1 MKIYGNHTHLNDK
14 PFAGKEAD
22 YVARARDLEVVGM
35 NCVGQDPE
43 MNLGAL
49 RLARQFSNVK
59 AIIGYCPDVAKD
71 YDQAAEDLLVEQ
83 AQDDQVVAI
92 GEIGL
97 DYYWDESPRD
107 VQRAVFARQLEVAR
121 DLHLPVNIH
130 TRDAFE
136 DCYRILKEANLE
148 YGAVLH
154 SYNGG
159 PEWTEK
165 FLGLDDVTLSFSGV
179 VSFKNAKEV
188 HESAKMAPLDRF
200 MVETDAPYLTP
211 VPHRGHQNEPGYV
224 RYVAQAIAD
233 LKGISLAEVAQ
244 AAFENTMR
252 VYGLNAEEF

>member
-1 MKIYGNHTHLNDK
+1 MKIYDNHTHLNDK

-22 YVARARDLEVVGM
+22 YIQKARDLDVVGM

-49 RLARQFSNVK
+49 ELAKRFANVK

-83 AQDDQVVAI
+83 VKGGQVVAI

-107 VQRAVFARQLEVAR
+107 VQRKVFARQIEVAR
-121 DLHLPVNIH
+121 DLQLPVNIH
-130 TRDAFE
+130 TRDAFA
-136 DCYRILKEANLE
+136 DCWQILKEADLE

-165 FLGLDDVTLSFSGV
+165 FLDLNVNFSFSGQP
-179 VSFKNAKEV
+179 SWFLWTGFWLK
-188 HESAKMAPLDRF
+188 LTRRF
-200 MVETDAPYLTP
+200 
-211 VPHRGHQNEPGYV
+211 
-224 RYVAQAIAD
+224 
-233 LKGISLAEVAQ
+233 
-244 AAFENTMR
+244 
-252 VYGLNAEEF
+252 

>member
-1 MKIYGNHTHLNDK
+1 MKIYDNHTHLNDK

-22 YVARARDLEVVGM
+22 YIQKARDLDVVGM

-49 RLARQFSNVK
+49 ELAKRFANVK

-83 AQDDQVVAI
+83 VKGGQVVAI

-107 VQRAVFARQLEVAR
+107 VQRKVFARQIEVAR

-130 TRDAFE
+130 TR
-136 DCYRILKEANLE
+136 
-148 YGAVLH
+148 
-154 SYNGG
+154 G

-165 FLGLDDVTLSFSGV
+165 FLDLNVNFSFSGV
-179 VSFKNAKEV
+179 VSFKKAAEV
-188 HESAKMAPLDRF
+188 HESAKLVPLDRLL
-200 MVETDAPYLTP
+200 VETDAPFLTP
-211 VPHRGHQNEPGYV
+211 VPYRGRQNEPGYV
-224 RYVAQAIAD
+224 RYVAQAVAD
-233 LKGISLAEVAQ
+233 LKGLDLAEVAE
-244 AAFENTMR
+244 ATYANTMR
-252 VYGLNAEEF
+252 IYGLNAEEF

>member
-1 MKIYGNHTHLNDK
+1 MKIYDNHTHLNDK

-22 YVARARDLEVVGM
+22 YIQKARDLDVVGM

-49 RLARQFSNVK
+49 ELANRFANVK

-83 AQDDQVVAI
+83 VKGGQVVAI

-107 VQRAVFARQLEVAR
+107 VQREVFARQIEVAR
-121 DLHLPVNIH
+121 DLKLPVNIH

-136 DCYRILKEANLE
+136 DCWKILKEANLE

-165 FLGLDDVTLSFSGV
+165 FLDLNVKFSFSGV
-179 VSFKNAKEV
+179 VSFKKAAEV
-188 HESAKMAPLDRF
+188 HESAKMVPLDRLL
-200 MVETDAPYLTP
+200 VETDAPFLTP
-211 VPHRGHQNEPGYV
+211 VPYRGRQNEPGYV
-224 RYVAQAIAD
+224 RYVAQAVAD
-233 LKGISLAEVAQ
+233 LKGLDLAEVAE
-244 AAFENTMR
+244 ATYANTMR
-252 VYGLNAEEF
+252 IYGLNAEEF

>member
-1 MKIYGNHTHLNDK
+1 MKIYDNHTHLNDK

-22 YVARARDLEVVGM
+22 YIQKARDLDVVGM

-49 RLARQFSNVK
+49 ELANRFANVK

-83 AQDDQVVAI
+83 VKGGQVVAI

-107 VQRAVFARQLEVAR
+107 VQREVFARQIEVAR
-121 DLHLPVNIH
+121 DLQLPVNIH

-136 DCYRILKEANLE
+136 DCLQILKEADLE

-165 FLGLDDVTLSFSGV
+165 FLDLNVNFSFSGV
-179 VSFKNAKEV
+179 VSFKKAAEV
-188 HESAKMAPLDRF
+188 HESAKLVPLDRLL
-200 MVETDAPYLTP
+200 VETDAPFLTP
-211 VPHRGHQNEPGYV
+211 VPYRGRQNEPGYV
-224 RYVAQAIAD
+224 RYVAQAVAD
-233 LKGISLAEVAQ
+233 LKGLDLAEVAE
-244 AAFENTMR
+244 ATYANTMR
-252 VYGLNAEEF
+252 IYGLNAEEF

>member
-1 MKIYGNHTHLNDK
+1 MKIYDNHTHLNDK

-22 YVARARDLEVVGM
+22 YIQKARDLDVVGL

-49 RLARQFSNVK
+49 ELAKRFANVK

-83 AQDDQVVAI
+83 VKGGQVVAI

-107 VQRAVFARQLEVAR
+107 VQREVFARQIEVAR
-121 DLHLPVNIH
+121 DLKLPVNIH
-130 TRDAFE
+130 TRDAFA
-136 DCYRILKEANLE
+136 DCWQILKEADLE

-159 PEWTEK
+159 PEWTGKVPGLERELF
-165 FLGLDDVTLSFSGV
+165 FLRGRFLQ
-179 VSFKNAKEV
+179 
-188 HESAKMAPLDRF
+188 ES
-200 MVETDAPYLTP
+200 
-211 VPHRGHQNEPGYV
+211 RGS
-224 RYVAQAIAD
+224 A
-233 LKGISLAEVAQ
+233 
-244 AAFENTMR
+244 
-252 VYGLNAEEF
+252 